1 MYDCLFDYFQSTESG
16 MLQEVARDLILMYLS
31 PQQTASLDAAL
42 LSVTNLATVSGIIG
56 KLGEIPILI
65 LVLVPTN
72 VSDNLNSHC
81 EFDFE
86 VFHLSMYTSHL
97 ITMFRC

>member
-1 MYDCLFDYFQSTESG
+1 

-42 LSVTNLATVSGIIG
+42 LSVTNLATVSGIMAL
-56 KLGEIPILI
+56 LGDIPILI
-65 LVLVPTN
+65 LVFCLGYGRQPM
-72 VSDNLNSHC
+72 SQFAQSSHC

-86 VFHLSMYTSHL
+86 VFHLSVYSSHL

>member
-42 LSVTNLATVSGIIG
+42 LSVTNLATVSGIMAL
-56 KLGEIPILI
+56 LGEMPILI
-65 LVLVPTN
+65 VLFWCQPM
-72 VSDNLNSHC
+72 SQFAQSWHC
-81 EFDFE
+81 EFDLRF
-86 VFHLSMYTSHL
+86 FT
-97 ITMFRC
+97 